1 MMSIIQVGNLKKTF
15 TKKKGHLFRRKK
27 ELVMALDGISFA
39 IERGRIFSLLGP
51 NGAGKTTTIKILATL
66 LTPTSGSA
74 REKVLMMG
82 FSMFINFAK

>member
-51 NGAGKTTTIKILATL
+51 NGAGKTTTIKKIHGQLPQPRAFKDL
-66 LTPTSGSA
+66 DRVYS
-74 REKVLMMG
+74 
-82 FSMFINFAK
+82 